1 MERTTRQK
9 INKKIEDLDNTIK
22 QLDIANISRHS
33 TINRIHILS
42 SALGTFSR
50 IDYMPDEKGILHH
63 LKGLKSYKITSLT
76 TME

>member
-22 QLDIANISRHS
+22 QLDIATRY
-33 TINRIHILS
+33 

-50 IDYMPDEKGILHH
+50 IDYMPDEKVILHH
-63 LKGLKSYKITSLT
+63 LKGLKSYKIISLT